1 MDEIDLRLTSDPR
14 SVAAARRAVGYLDE
28 LAGSERAD
36 ATLLVSE
43 VVTNSVR
50 HSGVRDGEIRL
61 HAEVDEDTLRVEVFD
76 AGPGFSRRTPRP
88 HTDGPDPGGWGLV
101 LVDRLADR
109 WGVERAGS
117 TRVWFEID
125 RSARRQTA
133 GAL

>member
-1 MDEIDLRLTSDPR
+1 MDEIDLRLTSDPQ
-14 SVAAARRAVGYLDE
+14 SVAAARRAVGGLDE

-36 ATLLVSE
+36 AALLVSE
-43 VVTNSVR
+43 VVTNSLR

-61 HAEVDEDTLRVEVFD
+61 HAEVDDDTVRVEVTD
-76 AGPGFSRRTPRP
+76 AGPGFVRRTPRP
-88 HTDGPDPGGWGLV
+88 HPEGPDPGGWGLV

-109 WGVERAGS
+109 WGVEREGS

-133 GAL
+133 GAH